1 MSEKRYQ
8 ISPIELVLWAEP
20 LFGFGEG
27 KATGFS
33 EKTVASYE
41 AAAGIRLPAALR
53 EYYLACGKAS
63 LNEMLHPILIPDEA
77 GKPFGGRLS
86 FSHDYI
92 EDAMLDIR
100 RHNETSGEEQERLW
114 ALPKERWEEQ
124 LDNYLLFWRE
134 DQGCWYAGIRKR
146 DLDQPNPVVY
156 FNDQDTMY
164 HWGLFADSVQSFLLT
179 TVLENLEGDAD
190 PDVME
195 DPVEIQ
201 KVLFEAGV
209 DFQRL
214 QEPYPFPGGR
224 FCHTCLD
231 PETNTL
237 YVYGEPAENRPAYL
251 KVFKPDEEE

>member
-1 MSEKRYQ
+1 MSKKRYQ
-8 ISPIELVLWAEP
+8 ISPIELVRWAEP

-164 HWGLFADSVQSFLLT
+164 HWGPFADSVQSFLLA
-179 TVLENLEGDAD
+179 TVLENLEEDAD

-201 KVLFEAGV
+201 KVLSEAGM
-209 DFQRL
+209 DFQRI
-214 QEPYPFPGGR
+214 
-224 FCHTCLD
+224 
-231 PETNTL
+231 
-237 YVYGEPAENRPAYL
+237 
-251 KVFKPDEEE
+251 

>member
-1 MSEKRYQ
+1 M
-8 ISPIELVLWAEP
+8 I
-20 LFGFGEG
+20 GEG
-27 KATGFS
+27 RESQKDNDLFFTCGLIEYIARKTKNIRS
-33 EKTVASYE
+33 EVVNK
-41 AAAGIRLPAALR
+41 L
-53 EYYLACGKAS
+53 GKA
-63 LNEMLHPILIPDEA
+63 
-77 GKPFGGRLS
+77 RLS
-86 FSHDYI
+86 KIYDLADVYHCDNIDRISDDYI

-164 HWGLFADSVQSFLLT
+164 HWGPFADSVQSFLLA
-179 TVLENLEGDAD
+179 TVLENLEEDAD

-201 KVLFEAGV
+201 KVLSEAGV

-231 PETNTL
+231 TETNTL

>member
-1 MSEKRYQ
+1 
-8 ISPIELVLWAEP
+8 
-20 LFGFGEG
+20 
-27 KATGFS
+27 
-33 EKTVASYE
+33 
-41 AAAGIRLPAALR
+41 
-53 EYYLACGKAS
+53 
-63 LNEMLHPILIPDEA
+63 
-77 GKPFGGRLS
+77 
-86 FSHDYI
+86 
-92 EDAMLDIR
+92 MLDIR

-164 HWGLFADSVQSFLLT
+164 HWGPFADSVQSFLLA
-179 TVLENLEGDAD
+179 TVLENLEEDAD

-201 KVLFEAGV
+201 KVLSEAGV

>member
-1 MSEKRYQ
+1 
-8 ISPIELVLWAEP
+8 
-20 LFGFGEG
+20 
-27 KATGFS
+27 
-33 EKTVASYE
+33 
-41 AAAGIRLPAALR
+41 
-53 EYYLACGKAS
+53 
-63 LNEMLHPILIPDEA
+63 MLHPILIPDED

-164 HWGLFADSVQSFLLT
+164 HWGPFADSVQSFLLA
-179 TVLENLEGDAD
+179 TVLENLEEDAD

-201 KVLFEAGV
+201 KVLSEAGM
-209 DFQRL
+209 DFQRI
-214 QEPYPFPGGR
+214 
-224 FCHTCLD
+224 
-231 PETNTL
+231 
-237 YVYGEPAENRPAYL
+237 
-251 KVFKPDEEE
+251 

>member
-8 ISPIELVLWAEP
+8 ISPIELIRWAEP

-164 HWGLFADSVQSFLLT
+164 HWGPFADSVQSFLLA
-179 TVLENLEGDAD
+179 TVLENLEEDAD

-201 KVLFEAGV
+201 KVLSEAGM
-209 DFQRL
+209 DFQRI
-214 QEPYPFPGGR
+214 
-224 FCHTCLD
+224 
-231 PETNTL
+231 
-237 YVYGEPAENRPAYL
+237 
-251 KVFKPDEEE
+251 

>member
-8 ISPIELVLWAEP
+8 ISPIELIRWAEP

-63 LNEMLHPILIPDEA
+63 LNEMLHPILIPDED

-164 HWGLFADSVQSFLLT
+164 HWGPFADSVQSFLLA
-179 TVLENLEGDAD
+179 TVLENLEEDAD

-201 KVLFEAGV
+201 KVLSEAGM
-209 DFQRL
+209 DFQRI
-214 QEPYPFPGGR
+214 
-224 FCHTCLD
+224 
-231 PETNTL
+231 
-237 YVYGEPAENRPAYL
+237 
-251 KVFKPDEEE
+251 

>member
-8 ISPIELVLWAEP
+8 ISPIELVRWAEP

-164 HWGLFADSVQSFLLT
+164 HWGPFADSVQSFLLA
-179 TVLENLEGDAD
+179 TVLENLEEDAD

-201 KVLFEAGV
+201 KVLSEAGM
-209 DFQRL
+209 DFQRI
-214 QEPYPFPGGR
+214 
-224 FCHTCLD
+224 
-231 PETNTL
+231 
-237 YVYGEPAENRPAYL
+237 
-251 KVFKPDEEE
+251 

>member
-1 MSEKRYQ
+1 MSEKYYQ
-8 ISPIELVLWAEP
+8 ISPIELVQWAEP
-20 LFGFGEG
+20 LFGFGVG
-27 KATGFS
+27 RATGFS
-33 EKTVASYE
+33 EKTIASYE

-53 EYYLACGKAS
+53 EYYRTCGKAS
-63 LNEMLHPILIPDEA
+63 LNEMLHPILIPDKD

-92 EDAMLDIR
+92 EDDMLDIR

-124 LDNYLLFWRE
+124 LDNYLLFWQE
-134 DQGCWYAGIRKR
+134 NQGCWCAGIRKR

-164 HWGLFADSVQSFLLT
+164 HWESFADSVQSFLLA
-179 TVLENLEGDAD
+179 TVLENLEEDAD
-190 PDVME
+190 PDVMK

-201 KVLFEAGV
+201 KVLSEAGM

-231 PETNTL
+231 TENNTL
-237 YVYGEPAENRPAYL
+237 YVYGEEAEGRPAYL
-251 KVFKPDEEE
+251 KVFKSDEED

>member
-8 ISPIELVLWAEP
+8 ISPVELVRWAEP

-164 HWGLFADSVQSFLLT
+164 HWGPFADSVQSFLLA
-179 TVLENLEGDAD
+179 TVLENLEEDAD

-201 KVLFEAGV
+201 KVLSEAGM
-209 DFQRL
+209 DFQRI
-214 QEPYPFPGGR
+214 
-224 FCHTCLD
+224 
-231 PETNTL
+231 
-237 YVYGEPAENRPAYL
+237 
-251 KVFKPDEEE
+251 